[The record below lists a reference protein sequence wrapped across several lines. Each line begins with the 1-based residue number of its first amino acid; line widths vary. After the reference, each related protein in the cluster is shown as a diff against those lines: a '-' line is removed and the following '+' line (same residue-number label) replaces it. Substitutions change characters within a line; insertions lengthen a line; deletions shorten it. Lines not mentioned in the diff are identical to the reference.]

1 MNWLWWLQIAAD
13 VLLIGGLLVLL
24 SRLRKGTASGI
35 SAPKEMEIFL
45 EEGQRLSQEFDRL
58 LGEKRELVN
67 TTISTLDNRIA
78 QLRAMIEEMESHLK
92 SAGKASRE
100 LNPSQAGSRTPRFEA
115 KVDGGAND
123 DGQAL
128 DAFRKKVLKL
138 ARQGKAPA
146 QIAEATGRPR
156 GEVELVLGLSGRS

>member
-24 SRLRKGTASGI
+24 SRLRKGAASGI
-35 SAPKEMEIFL
+35 SAPKEMEAFL

-78 QLRAMIEEMESHLK
+78 QLRAMVEEMESHLK
-92 SAGKASRE
+92 SAGKASRK
-100 LNPSQAGSRTPRFEA
+100 LNSSQVGSRTPRFEA

-123 DGQAL
+123 DGQAVAKAHHDL
-128 DAFRKKVLKL
+128 SELPSRMTFEPQFPKTKCNGKKRLQSAAAKL
-138 ARQGKAPA
+138 N
-146 QIAEATGRPR
+146 
-156 GEVELVLGLSGRS
+156 